1 MRLPANWVSGFCVA
15 LTGFAVASCAPLP
28 ALSGT
33 VSPASTDRTGG
44 TASRTMVNGPEA
56 DYPVVLGEP
65 FTIDGITYT
74 PEDTLNYDEV
84 GYATIDDPQESG
96 VTAAHRTLPL
106 PSYVEVTS
114 LESGKTV
121 LVRVERRGPMVGSRL
136 IALSRGALAQ
146 LGAGEASPVRV
157 RRVNPPEE
165 HRAELRAGLEAP
177 LRMETPEGLLGV
189 LRRKLPAVGSAPLRD
204 DRAPTTQVAAANTAQ
219 IPATPSQKPA
229 TIPKP
234 AGVPADDEVTG
245 GSAAAKNTDSAATP
259 TSVRR
264 IPTSTDGRFVVQ
276 AGAFSSRAA
285 ADRVAENIGGY
296 VESVGRLWRVR
307 SGPYA
312 TRGQANAALA
322 NVRGAGYR
330 GAQVYTV
337 R

>member
-1 MRLPANWVSGFCVA
+1 MRLPVNWVSGLCLA

-28 ALSGT
+28 ALSGAT
-33 VSPASTDRTGG
+33 SSAEVDRNGS
-44 TASRTMVNGPEA
+44 TASRTIVNGPQA
-56 DYPVVLGEP
+56 DYPIVLGEP

-74 PEDTLNYDEV
+74 PEDTMNYDEV
-84 GYATIDDPQESG
+84 GYATIDDPQEGG

-177 LRMETPEGLLGV
+177 LRMATPEGLLTV

-204 DRAPTTQVAAANTAQ
+204 DSAPTTQVAAADGAQ
-219 IPATPSQKPA
+219 IPAKPA
-229 TIPKP
+229 PTP
-234 AGVPADDEVTG
+234 AIEPTPPGIPADDEVTG
-245 GSAAAKNTDSAATP
+245 GTQVAKNAYSAAGAPSA
-259 TSVRR
+259 RR

-296 VESVGRLWRVR
+296 VESAGRLWRVR
-307 SGPYA
+307 AGPYA